1 MCCSVDMLLHILTK
15 VDVAE
20 TAASD
25 LAADTILVPHAE
37 VLQTVSDVV
46 LVSVGVRQRG
56 ARGVQ
61 SRGGWW
67 EGHAPW
73 WSCLRL
79 TSRDEDLGSG
89 DEVVVVFSPTVC
101 SVVVLRLVGG
111 PAGVSGDAWVV
122 RVGRVVVRWW
132 WWVVLVSRREGD
144 WWWEVVESVG
154 VSVGW
159 QSARD

>member
-1 MCCSVDMLLHILTK
+1 M
-15 VDVAE
+15 
-20 TAASD
+20 
-25 LAADTILVPHAE
+25 
-37 VLQTVSDVV
+37 
-46 LVSVGVRQRG
+46 
-56 ARGVQ
+56 
-61 SRGGWW
+61 
-67 EGHAPW
+67 
-73 WSCLRL
+73 RL

-89 DEVVVVFSPTVC
+89 GEVVVVFSPTVC

-122 RVGRVVVRWW
+122 RVGRVEVRWW